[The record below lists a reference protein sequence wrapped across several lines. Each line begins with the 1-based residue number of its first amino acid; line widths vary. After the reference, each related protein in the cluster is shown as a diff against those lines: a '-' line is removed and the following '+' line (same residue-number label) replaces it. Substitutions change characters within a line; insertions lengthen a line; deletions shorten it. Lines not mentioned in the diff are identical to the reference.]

1 MAHEVPRG
9 AAPAASTSERIKEH
23 LRRITQ
29 LSLGSAPEALLDASL
44 QACIDISGASGGSIL
59 GEEGPSLHFLF
70 SNVPELIGVRVPFG
84 SIAGV
89 TVTEGRIVYTHAP
102 TDRRHFAGVDEK
114 LHRQTQYLLSIPIPS
129 VQRSRDAARAARNA
143 GALQLLFSRDVL
155 PASDVAKGRC
165 EFSLESFGSQD
176 LSLANLGDVLALL
189 PIISF
194 GMEVMKLRQTSYQ
207 VIHELKNKLISGHA
221 WVNTL
226 REDLEQACPTVLGQD
241 AIREDFD
248 LAGGAMREGAELAK
262 AYLQFTK
269 LYDPVFAPTDL
280 GALLAEV
287 AASARAFASG
297 AGGDIVEIVLEA
309 PGPLPPLSADASHLK
324 MAFFNLSKNAVE
336 ALQGGGVAS
345 PRLTLSA
352 VAGGGAHVQVT
363 IRDNGP
369 GMPEEIAR
377 NLFIPFKTRKSGG
390 TGLGL
395 TITKKIVD
403 SHGGSIRCETGPGG
417 TAFVVDL

>member
-1 MAHEVPRG
+1 MSGEVQAGGTRPFGR
-9 AAPAASTSERIKEH
+9 PERIRDH

-44 QACIDISGASGGSIL
+44 QACIDISEASGGSIL

-70 SNVPELIGVRVPFG
+70 SNVPDLIGVRVPFN

-89 TVTEGRIVYTHAP
+89 TVIEGRVVYTHAP

-129 VQRSRDAARAARNA
+129 VQRSRDASRAARNA
-143 GALQLLFSRDVL
+143 GALQLLFNRDVL
-155 PASDVAKGRC
+155 PASEVGKGRR
-165 EFSLESFGSQD
+165 EFSLESFGTQD
-176 LSLANLGDVLALL
+176 LSLANLGDILALL

-207 VIHELKNKLISGHA
+207 VIHELKNKMISGHA
-221 WVNTL
+221 WVNAL
-226 REDLEQACPTVLGQD
+226 REDLEQASPAALGQE

-248 LAGGAMREGAELAK
+248 LAVGAMREGAELAK
-262 AYLQFTK
+262 AYLQFTN
-269 LYDPVFAPTDL
+269 LYEPVFAPTDL
-280 GALLAEV
+280 GALRNEV
-287 AASARAFASG
+287 AASARVLAVG
-297 AGGDIVEIVLEA
+297 TGGDGVAVNVSM
-309 PGPLPPLSADASHLK
+309 PDGQTTLSADASQLK
-324 MAFFNLSKNAVE
+324 MAFFNLCKNAVE
-336 ALQGGGVAS
+336 ALQGHGTTF
-345 PRLTLSA
+345 PRLTLS
-352 VAGGGAHVQVT
+352 VVSGGGARVQVT

-369 GMPEEIAR
+369 GMPEEIAQ
-377 NLFIPFKTRKSGG
+377 NLFIPFKTKKSGG

-403 SHGGSIRCETGPGG
+403 SHGGSIRCETGSDG
-417 TAFVVDL
+417 TAFVVEL